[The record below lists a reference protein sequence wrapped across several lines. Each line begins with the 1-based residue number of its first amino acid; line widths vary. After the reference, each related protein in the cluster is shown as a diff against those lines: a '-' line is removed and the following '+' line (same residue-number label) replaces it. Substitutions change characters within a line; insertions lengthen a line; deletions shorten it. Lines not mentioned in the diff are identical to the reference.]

1 MLLLACL
8 PLIQPSRA
16 WPATRS
22 GPKALQFYFHY
33 GSSAQTVAG
42 VSTNYIANT
51 LATFQN
57 VKNHDSKASGQ
68 PKVQVDF
75 YLYPPFAGQVRLS
88 GEWQVIV
95 FANSS
100 ALHPAIW
107 NLEFWEK
114 SSSGSIVWDSGAITP
129 TVLGGPSGNN
139 GYIDVPIYGYTLT
152 TTNMTH
158 AFQIANTLEVEISI
172 NTGST
177 VPLSVWYDSSHEP
190 SRMILPSNDYMLISG
205 ISTKDANGTLRTVF
219 FTFWSAAQ
227 RSVTVGTLST
237 DPFGGYDISSE
248 LVSIR
253 GPTGSYAV
261 TNQTMQ
267 KTSGTMQ
274 SFGSSFSYNFQY
286 DSTAPRGNYTVT
298 VLALDNN
305 AVNQLASTASYYPFA
320 QLASLVFSIG
330 LQYPVHV
337 RVMDAHGAA
346 LQGARVGFFSGQIEY
361 ASGLTS
367 TNGTYGVSLFT
378 GDFTVR
384 VWWESVPVLS
394 QNVTVKGIT
403 SLNLTTAVFYPTFR
417 FVTDVKTPLA
427 GALVF
432 LRFPNGSATL
442 LPYTTD
448 SQGSFSLKQQPQG
461 NYSMLVLFQGV
472 NVAETA
478 VGVSSDGPFVLTTK
492 VFLLTVIVK
501 DGGGSPLNGSSVL
514 VSSPGRA
521 NGGADGYLL
530 TGTKGEANF
539 SLAEG
544 SYTVTAEYHGVYFL
558 SPITSTTGVQ
568 VTLNT
573 DRSLVMTMKNLP
585 PPFWLTLGFQLL
597 IAAIVIIL
605 AIFLLFR
612 RRD

>member
-1 MLLLACL
+1 
-8 PLIQPSRA
+8 
-16 WPATRS
+16 
-22 GPKALQFYFHY
+22 
-33 GSSAQTVAG
+33 
-42 VSTNYIANT
+42 
-51 LATFQN
+51 
-57 VKNHDSKASGQ
+57 
-68 PKVQVDF
+68 
-75 YLYPPFAGQVRLS
+75 
-88 GEWQVIV
+88 
-95 FANSS
+95 
-100 ALHPAIW
+100 
-107 NLEFWEK
+107 
-114 SSSGSIVWDSGAITP
+114 
-129 TVLGGPSGNN
+129 
-139 GYIDVPIYGYTLT
+139 
-152 TTNMTH
+152 
-158 AFQIANTLEVEISI
+158 
-172 NTGST
+172 
-177 VPLSVWYDSSHEP
+177 
-190 SRMILPSNDYMLISG
+190 MILPSNDYMLISG

-417 FVTDVKTPLA
+417 FVT
-427 GALVF
+427 
-432 LRFPNGSATL
+432 
-442 LPYTTD
+442 
-448 SQGSFSLKQQPQG
+448 
-461 NYSMLVLFQGV
+461 
-472 NVAETA
+472 
-478 VGVSSDGPFVLTTK
+478 
-492 VFLLTVIVK
+492 
-501 DGGGSPLNGSSVL
+501 
-514 VSSPGRA
+514 
-521 NGGADGYLL
+521 
-530 TGTKGEANF
+530 
-539 SLAEG
+539 
-544 SYTVTAEYHGVYFL
+544 
-558 SPITSTTGVQ
+558 
-568 VTLNT
+568 
-573 DRSLVMTMKNLP
+573 
-585 PPFWLTLGFQLL
+585 
-597 IAAIVIIL
+597 
-605 AIFLLFR
+605 
-612 RRD
+612 